1 MILSNLILR
10 SEKMPKKETKVV
22 DFDEK
27 VMELF
32 SDRSQHIPESL
43 MGDRNASNFY
53 KMYPEIC
60 EYFARKADGPFTKYY
75 ELKARHKRRSYRMSA
90 ESDIATFVQ
99 RNMTTSQI
107 TAFFM
112 ERFWRAMRTETF
124 HVGVTLTEIMDE
136 INFKTHE
143 NTVRKILKDG
153 IYFGYYGE
161 QTSSYKKSVTK
172 FYPTPMLIKFYIDF
186 DRSEFLYYKAND
198 MQNLSKELHERLN
211 EKADAGNSDIKL
223 NPDAPPF

>member
-1 MILSNLILR
+1 MT
-10 SEKMPKKETKVV
+10 SESK
-22 DFDEK
+22 
-27 VMELF
+27 
-32 SDRSQHIPESL
+32 I
-43 MGDRNASNFY
+43 
-53 KMYPEIC
+53 
-60 EYFARKADGPFTKYY
+60 
-75 ELKARHKRRSYRMSA
+75 A
-90 ESDIATFVQ
+90 EFVQ

-112 ERFWRAMRTETF
+112 ERFWRAVRTHSF
-124 HVGVTLTEIMDE
+124 HVGVTLIEIMDE

-153 IYFGYYGE
+153 IAAGYFGE

-198 MQNLSKELHERLN
+198 MQNLSKELYERLN
-211 EKADAGNSDIKL
+211 EKPDAGNSDSKL
-223 NPDAPPF
+223 NPSAPPF